1 MKQTE
6 TVFSGVVE
14 FVETLRMGSFTA
26 AGERLGLTGSAV
38 GKSVTRLEKKL
49 GTKLLHRTTR
59 SLTPTPEGQRY
70 FEGWIAILDE
80 IDSLEQGVMA
90 GNRQV
95 SGRLNVH
102 LPAAFGRRHVMPVLL
117 ELAKQHPK
125 LDLAVAFSEKR
136 INLIDEGVDLVVR
149 IGALEDDADLIAR
162 RLGRQRLVVCAS
174 PDYLARKGRPL
185 LPNQLTEHDCI
196 LGSQRSA
203 QPAWLFRRPNGDT
216 FSQVIRGRY
225 RFSDGDA
232 MVAAVLDGMGLSQ
245 LPTWLINEHLATN
258 ALVTVLDDYAGAE
271 MPIHAVWPRSRYLK
285 PRQRIVIDAL
295 IAEAQKEASVYNL

>member
-1 MKQTE
+1 MKQSE
-6 TVFSGVVE
+6 AIFLGVVE
-14 FVETLRMGSFTA
+14 FVETLRTGTFTA
-26 AGERLGLTGSAV
+26 AGDRLGLTGSAV
-38 GKSVTRLEKKL
+38 GKSVTRLEQKL

-70 FEGWIAILDE
+70 FDGWIAILDE
-80 IDSLEQGVMA
+80 IDSLEQGVIA
-90 GNRQV
+90 GSRQV

-117 ELAKQHPK
+117 ELAKQHPH

-149 IGALEDDADLIAR
+149 IGSMEDDADLVAR
-162 RLGRQRLVVCAS
+162 QLGCQRLVVCAS
-174 PDYLARKGRPL
+174 PEYLARKGRPR
-185 LPNQLTEHDCI
+185 LPAELTEHDCI
-196 LGSQRSA
+196 LGSQRST
-203 QPAWLFRRPNGDT
+203 QPTWLLRRPNGDT

-232 MVAAVLDGMGLSQ
+232 MVAATLDGMGLSQ
-245 LPTWLINEHLATN
+245 LPTWLIHEHLATH
-258 ALVTVLDDYAGAE
+258 ALVTVLDEYAGAE

-295 IAEAQKEASVYNL
+295 IAEAQKATSIFNI